1 MRFVAGRGAVAK
13 RLVRGAAVAERH
25 RGNADRGRRGE
36 ETGSTVADSHQED
49 AARREM
55 LRGRAPSGKCWP
67 RHRCEAPCERRRR
80 GEETGSAVA
89 KRHRE
94 DAARREMRQ
103 GESSGRRCPQGDA
116 LRIRIGKTLMTG
128 SCIRERHRAA
138 ASGSHTAAKGRWQ
151 GSSSGV

>member
-13 RLVRGAAVAERH
+13 RLVRGAAVAKRH
-25 RGNADRGRRGE
+25 R
-36 ETGSTVADSHQED
+36 ED
-49 AARREM
+49 ANQH
-55 LRGRAPSGKCWP
+55 RGAT
-67 RHRCEAPCERRRR
+67 AI
-80 GEETGSAVA
+80 GSASA

-128 SCIRERHRAA
+128 SCTKKQHREATPQRKAA
-138 ASGSHTAAKGRWQ
+138 GKREAAGFDF
-151 GSSSGV
+151 